1 MKIIETIFVYIV
13 TIMIM
18 YFWLILCEIDKTVVK
33 TGNEDIN
40 IITWVGVLLIVIGK
54 VLYIIKKKD

>member
-1 MKIIETIFVYIV
+1 
-13 TIMIM
+13 M
-18 YFWLILCEIDKTVVK
+18 YFWLILCQIDKTVVK